1 MFEYRKSRNIEERV
15 MFYEQTRRIFIEN
28 KKSLQTKKTFI
39 FQIKAEQLRAGMQP
53 LCLSDS
59 FNELNHF

>member
-1 MFEYRKSRNIEERV
+1 MFEYRKSRNTEERV

-28 KKSLQTKKTFI
+28 KNSLQTKETLFY
-39 FQIKAEQLRAGMQP
+39 FKAEQLRAGLQP